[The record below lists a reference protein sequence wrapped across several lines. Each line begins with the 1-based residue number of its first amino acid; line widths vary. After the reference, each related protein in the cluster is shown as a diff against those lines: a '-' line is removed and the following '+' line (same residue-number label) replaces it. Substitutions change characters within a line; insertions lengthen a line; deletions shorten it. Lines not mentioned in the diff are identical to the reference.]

1 MKRVIRYLCGEYSS
15 SIVFSDDTAYI
26 IYTSGTTGTSKGV
39 EVRK

>member
-1 MKRVIRYLCGEYSS
+1 MCGEYSS
-15 SIVFSDDTAYI
+15 GSVLDDTAYI